1 MGESSNR
8 PTIKQA
14 FNATK
19 EAINEL
25 LDEIK
30 QITESDF
37 FYDKS
42 DIDEQSLKEI
52 SSYEDTLLEL
62 ADKIQSEYK
71 RRQKGNPDV
80 TTH

>member
-1 MGESSNR
+1 MGESTDN
-8 PTIKQA
+8 PTINQK
-14 FNATK
+14 FGATK

-30 QITESDF
+30 QVSENDF
-37 FYDKS
+37 FYPPTQ
-42 DIDEQSLKEI
+42 INEQSLKEI

>member
-1 MGESSNR
+1 MGESSDR
-8 PTIKQA
+8 PTIKQT

-30 QITESDF
+30 QISDNDF
-37 FYDKS
+37 FYPPTQ
-42 DIDEQSLKEI
+42 INEQSLKEI
-52 SSYEDTLLEL
+52 STYEDTLLEL

-71 RRQKGNPDV
+71 RRQKGNPHV